1 MPLKPILACMLCL
14 ALQNCDAALFA
25 GAEKTFHKDVKVGE
39 ILAKYGLED
48 YAQDF
53 TKHKIDY
60 ETFLDLTEKDLNEVG
75 VRAVGAKKKILKSI
89 QKELKA
95 AAPLTA
101 CPPSNPDS
109 FVPPVPLYGTVD
121 ITNKG
126 WGTDTFSSAPM
137 ATMMDVNGDGLPDII
152 FSIDTQLS
160 GATYNSYRCTYLN
173 TGTGWSLIDKGE
185 TFKQKD
191 DGPFV
196 EKTLK
201 NAGAEKNKKKGN
213 AHVSKFLRETG
224 LRELSKTTTHE
235 TPSPAPSWAGTTWS
249 GPRGMDLG
257 YNAPGGPWWV
267 DIDGDSRS
275 DYCRVVGDSPNE
287 AIECTVSIATPQSSS
302 VEEKAQK
309 KKD

>member
-53 TKHKIDY
+53 TKHEIDY
-60 ETFLDLTEKDLNEVG
+60 ETFLDLTEKDLNEIG

-95 AAPLTA
+95 AAPLAA
-101 CPPSNPDS
+101 CPPSNNDS
-109 FVPPVPLYGTVD
+109 FVPPVPL
-121 ITNKG
+121 
-126 WGTDTFSSAPM
+126 FSSSQSPM
-137 ATMMDVNGDGLPDII
+137 ATMTDVNGDGLPDII
-152 FSIDTQLS
+152 FSTDTADRINMMS
-160 GATYNSYRCTYLN
+160 GATYNDACICTYNRYRCTYLN
-173 TGTGWSLIDKGE
+173 TGTGWSLIDQGE

-224 LRELSKTTTHE
+224 LRELSKTTT
-235 TPSPAPSWAGTTWS
+235 PSPAPSWAGTTWS
-249 GPRGMDLG
+249 GLGGMDLG
-257 YNAPGGPWWV
+257 YNGPGGPWWV

-287 AIECTVSIATPQSSS
+287 SIECTVSIATPQSSS